1 MAKSLRVR
9 AGPLAFAVPG
19 RTLAVTASL
28 VLVFAAVMLLSLT
41 QGTVAIRPDTVLQ
54 ALLGQTEG
62 PEEFVVNTLR
72 LPRTTMAFLVG
83 AALAVAGLILQ
94 ALVRNPLASPD
105 IIGISGGASVAA
117 VAFLSFLAPQMGTQ
131 WLPLFAIAGAL
142 IAAASIYLL
151 AWRSGVTPTRLV
163 LIGIGLSAAMAAAT
177 TLMITLSPIAT
188 TMTAYIWL
196 TGSVYG
202 SDWSDVQALLPWLAI
217 LLPLALYHARAID
230 LQEFGDTLATGLG
243 LPVQRN
249 RLLLLLLSVALAG
262 VAVAHAGAIGFVGL
276 MAPHIARQLVPRQFA
291 GLAPVTALIGGMLVV
306 LADLVGRTLFA
317 PLDVPAGVFVSA
329 IGAPFFIYLL
339 FRQRF

>member
-9 AGPLAFAVPG
+9 AGPLAFALPRRTFAV
-19 RTLAVTASL
+19 TLAL
-28 VLVFAAVMLLSLT
+28 VLVFSAVMLLSLS
-41 QGTVAIRPDTVLQ
+41 QGTVAIGPSTVLQ
-54 ALLGQTEG
+54 ALLGQVEG

-72 LPRTTMAFLVG
+72 LPRTVMAFLVG

-117 VAFLSFLAPQMGTQ
+117 VAFLSFLAPQLGTQ

-151 AWRSGVTPTRLV
+151 AWRSGVTPARLV
-163 LIGIGLSAAMAAAT
+163 LIGIGLSAAMGAAT
-177 TLMITLSPIAT
+177 TLMITLSPITT

-202 SDWSDVQALLPWLAI
+202 SDWSDVQALLPWLVM
-217 LLPLALYHARAID
+217 LLPLALRHARAID

-249 RLLLLLLSVALAG
+249 RLLLLGLSVALAG

-276 MAPHIARQLVPRQFA
+276 MAPHIARRLVPRQFA

-306 LADLVGRTLFA
+306 LGDLAGRTLFA